1 MQAHDERGAH
11 ETECSSHIPPTQIQK
26 TRLTVLLHLL
36 QELDHDLT
44 GRADEDL
51 TLSTLLSVGDSLE
64 AIGEDRYANHFYK
77 LFLK

>member
-1 MQAHDERGAH
+1 MQ
-11 ETECSSHIPPTQIQK
+11 
-26 TRLTVLLHLL
+26 LTILLHLL

-64 AIGEDRYANHFYK
+64 AIGEDRYANHFSNYS
-77 LFLK
+77 